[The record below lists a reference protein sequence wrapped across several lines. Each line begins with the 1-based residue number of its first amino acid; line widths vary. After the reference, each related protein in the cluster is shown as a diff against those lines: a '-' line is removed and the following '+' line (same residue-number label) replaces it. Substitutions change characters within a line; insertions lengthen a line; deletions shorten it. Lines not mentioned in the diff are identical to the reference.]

1 MAAVPGG
8 RVATPG
14 RACTQRERAA
24 AVRSAAE
31 YCRLHCVRSI
41 RALFDIAII
50 SGHFSNFEDEKGG
63 FPQIYPIYS
72 LRTNQFSGETDTL
85 ICFIA
90 RMNQIYPMKIIQL
103 FSC

>member
-1 MAAVPGG
+1 VFHFNIIRFGLFYF
-8 RVATPG
+8 
-14 RACTQRERAA
+14 CTQRERAA

-31 YCRLHCVRSI
+31 YCRLHCVHSI
-41 RALFDIAII
+41 RVLFDIAIT
-50 SGHFSNFEDEKGG
+50 SGHLSIFEDEKGG

-72 LRTNQFSGETDTL
+72 LKTNQFSGETYTL

-90 RMNQIYPMKIIQL
+90 RKNHLNPMKIIHL